1 VSEFTTIA
9 LVLVAGSAAWSDLR
23 TRRIPNT
30 VTVGGL
36 LLALGLRAAA
46 GWAPLLDGLEGAGLA
61 LLLTVPF
68 FVLGALGGG
77 DTKLL
82 AAIGAFM
89 GPAKFVGCMLLIALL
104 GGAIALGDAV
114 RRGVLIPV
122 MLNCVTILRQW
133 GTLGRSGQART
144 IATPDALTI
153 PYGVAIAAGAV
164 VWWFW
169 GGAVL

>member
-1 VSEFTTIA
+1 
-9 LVLVAGSAAWSDLR
+9 
-23 TRRIPNT
+23 
-30 VTVGGL
+30 
-36 LLALGLRAAA
+36 
-46 GWAPLLDGLEGAGLA
+46 DGLEGAGLA

-82 AAIGAFM
+82 AAVGAFM
-89 GPAKFVGCMLLIALL
+89 GPAKLVGCMLLIALL

-122 MLNCVTILRQW
+122 VLNCVTIIKQW
-133 GTLGRSGQART
+133 GTLGRSGPVRT
-144 IATPDALTI
+144 IAAPDALTI

-164 VWWFW
+164 AWWFL
-169 GGAVL
+169 GGRVL